1 MDYLATIDSPVGS
14 VTVASDGEAI
24 VGLCSSMTLE
34 AAEDHPDLPVLVEA
48 RAWLE
53 RYFAGDDPGALPP
66 VNPRGTAFQQRVWAL
81 LAEIPYGQLT
91 TYGWIARRIEEQTGT
106 RTSARAVGSAVGR
119 NPISI
124 ILPCHRVVGSTGS
137 LTGYAGGPEKKKR
150 AATPAAWTRRSPC
163 WESRASM

>member
-24 VGLCSSMTLE
+24 VGLWLEGQKHFEATLE
-34 AAEDHPDLPVLVEA
+34 AAEDRP
-48 RAWLE
+48 
-53 RYFAGDDPGALPP
+53 
-66 VNPRGTAFQQRVWAL
+66 
-81 LAEIPYGQLT
+81 EIPYGQLT

-137 LTGYAGGPEKKKR
+137 LTGYAGGLTKKI
-150 AATPAAWTRRSPC
+150 ALLGIEGIDVDAL
-163 WESRASM
+163 SMPTKGVAL

>member
-24 VGLCSSMTLE
+24 VGLWLEGQKHFEATLE

-48 RAWLE
+48 RAGLE

-81 LAEIPYGQLT
+81 LAEIPYG
-91 TYGWIARRIEEQTGT
+91 
-106 RTSARAVGSAVGR
+106 
-119 NPISI
+119 
-124 ILPCHRVVGSTGS
+124 
-137 LTGYAGGPEKKKR
+137 
-150 AATPAAWTRRSPC
+150 
-163 WESRASM
+163 

>member
-24 VGLCSSMTLE
+24 VGLWLEGQKHFEATLE

-66 VNPRGTAFQQRVWAL
+66 VNPRGTAFQQRVWAVSYTHL
-81 LAEIPYGQLT
+81 DVYKRQGFKDSPPITRIGARFPLTRPHQGQLP
-91 TYGWIARRIEEQTGT
+91 IVPAPL
-106 RTSARAVGSAVGR
+106 RA
-119 NPISI
+119 
-124 ILPCHRVVGSTGS
+124 ILLQAH
-137 LTGYAGGPEKKKR
+137 
-150 AATPAAWTRRSPC
+150 
-163 WESRASM
+163 

>member
-24 VGLCSSMTLE
+24 VGLWLEGQKHFEATLE

-66 VNPRGTAFQQRVWAL
+66 VNPRGTAFQPTA
-81 LAEIPYGQLT
+81 
-91 TYGWIARRIEEQTGT
+91 
-106 RTSARAVGSAVGR
+106 SAVMSSTLQESSSTVSPR
-119 NPISI
+119 LSASPSMARTQFAASKSF
-124 ILPCHRVVGSTGS
+124 LPM
-137 LTGYAGGPEKKKR
+137 P
-150 AATPAAWTRRSPC
+150 
-163 WESRASM
+163 

>member
-24 VGLCSSMTLE
+24 VGLWLEGQKHFEATLE
-34 AAEDHPDLPVLVEA
+34 AAEDRPELPVLVEA

-91 TYGWIARRIEEQTGT
+91 TYGWIARRIEEQTGA
-106 RTSARAVGSAVGR
+106 RTSAPSAATPSPSSCRAIAWWGRPAVS
-119 NPISI
+119 P
-124 ILPCHRVVGSTGS
+124 
-137 LTGYAGGPEKKKR
+137 
-150 AATPAAWTRRSPC
+150 ATPAAWTRRSPC

>member
-24 VGLCSSMTLE
+24 VGLWLEGQKHFEATLE

-91 TYGWIARRIEEQTGT
+91 TTAGSRVASKSRRELVRRRAPWAAPSAATPFPSSCRAIAWW
-106 RTSARAVGSAVGR
+106 GR
-119 NPISI
+119 P
-124 ILPCHRVVGSTGS
+124 VVS
-137 LTGYAGGPEKKKR
+137 P
-150 AATPAAWTRRSPC
+150 ATPAAWTRRSPC